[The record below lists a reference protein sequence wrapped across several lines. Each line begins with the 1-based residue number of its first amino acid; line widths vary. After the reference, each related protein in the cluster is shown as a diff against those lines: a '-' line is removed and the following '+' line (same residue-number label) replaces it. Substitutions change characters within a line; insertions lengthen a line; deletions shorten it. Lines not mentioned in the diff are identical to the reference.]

1 MYRYGDGVDISGI
14 TAIEWYKKA
23 ADNDEIDAILAIAEI
38 YSEGQIILQ
47 DLEIAIH
54 YYKMAAEKGNS
65 TALYKLGELYENG
78 TGVEQNINKAIYW
91 YRKAAIKNNY
101 SAKSALK
108 RLNTNWLDEDGNTVD
123 PEDFDDDLIF

>member
-1 MYRYGDGVDISGI
+1 M
-14 TAIEWYKKA
+14 
-23 ADNDEIDAILAIAEI
+23 
-38 YSEGQIILQ
+38 
-47 DLEIAIH
+47 
-54 YYKMAAEKGNS
+54 
-65 TALYKLGELYENG
+65 YENG

-123 PEDFDDDLIF
+123 PEDFDDDFFEDEEPTTEA